1 MRAAE
6 TLALCGAL
14 ALLLGGPAAAQ
25 QPAEQWIT
33 YKNPRFGTTADVPRH
48 LLPRQ
53 LPDPVNGDGRRWS
66 STDGRATLAVFG
78 SFNALELTPERYV
91 EDIHADL
98 LAHADYRRTTATWF
112 VISGTKDDVVFYNR
126 CNFTPDLHVQHCIAL
141 SYPASDAR
149 AWDAAVTRISKSLRI
164 GRGLDG

>member
-1 MRAAE
+1 MRAD
-6 TLALCGAL
+6 TLAFYGVLT
-14 ALLLGGPAAAQ
+14 LLLGGPAAAQ

-48 LLPRQ
+48 MVQRQ
-53 LPDPVNGDGRRWS
+53 LPDPANGDGRTWTS
-66 STDGRATLAVFG
+66 EDGRAKVAVFG
-78 SFNALELTPERYV
+78 GFNALELTPERYI
-91 EDIHADL
+91 EDIYADL

-112 VISGTKDDVVFYNR
+112 VISGTRDDVVFYNR
-126 CNFTPDLHVQHCIAL
+126 CNFTPDLSVQHCIAL

-164 GRGLDG
+164 GPGLDG